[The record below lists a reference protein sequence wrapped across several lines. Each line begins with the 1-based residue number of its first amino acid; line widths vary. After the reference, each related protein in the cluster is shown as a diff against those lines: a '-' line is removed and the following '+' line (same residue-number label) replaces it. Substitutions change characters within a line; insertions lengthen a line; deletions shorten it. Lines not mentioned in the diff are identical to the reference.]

1 MKQILPNF
9 YFITGLPAGRVY
21 VINDPDGVTL
31 VDATIGGQTGRILDQ
46 VKSIG
51 REPKDVKRIF
61 ITHAHPDHVGSLPDL
76 KAATGAQVLV
86 GALDKDATEGKKP
99 VDRVPPEKLSGPLKF
114 RPPSTRL
121 KGTPVDV
128 ALNGGETLDAMGGMH
143 VVFTPGHSPGHMSL
157 WQPEKKVLICGDV
170 LFHLFG
176 IALPPAFL
184 TVDMEEDKR
193 SVRKL
198 ADLKP
203 SVLCFG
209 HGDPVVENTAEQLE
223 AFARKIGV

>member
-114 RPPSTRL
+114 RPPSTSL

-176 IALPPAFL
+176 IGLPPAFL